1 LPALGIVWASIGCNM
16 VHHRQLANTVAL
28 SLCILP
34 LLVVGSAVPPPLQDT
49 VMEEYFDNVTH
60 GPGLWKWR
68 HYFSVYEHHLKRFR
82 GTDVVIAK
90 VGIYSGGGLKM
101 WRNYLG
107 PHAHI
112 IGVDI
117 SERVMAYK
125 DNPRYGRPDQIFVGD
140 QNSSE
145 FWTRFKQSVPRLDVL
160 IDDGGHLPELQISTL
175 KAIFDHLAPGGVYIC
190 EDIIVPAY
198 GSEFLRFTID
208 HFVMDPGGISGK
220 PSQKWGSGK
229 KRKNY
234 QRTFMETSAQQRV
247 AQVALYPYM
256 LVIEKLLHARTEL
269 QSVRHGTLW
278 QPPAFWSD
286 HGQSGGGRRLL
297 PSRRRLGAE

>member
-1 LPALGIVWASIGCNM
+1 M

-68 HYFSVYEHHLKRFR
+68 HYFSVYEYHLKRFR
-82 GTDVVIAK
+82 GTDVVIAE

-198 GSEFLRFTID
+198 GSEFMRFAIDHLSWILAASAGSRARNGAAARSARTTSAPLWRRPRSKWSRRLRFT
-208 HFVMDPGGISGK
+208 
-220 PSQKWGSGK
+220 
-229 KRKNY
+229 
-234 QRTFMETSAQQRV
+234 RTCS
-247 AQVALYPYM
+247 
-256 LVIEKLLHARTEL
+256 
-269 QSVRHGTLW
+269 
-278 QPPAFWSD
+278 
-286 HGQSGGGRRLL
+286 
-297 PSRRRLGAE
+297 